1 MSSSRINVSS
11 SLSPEPQTV
20 GTKTN
25 KQDHGI
31 QKKCQAN
38 ASAGA
43 DRASLEI
50 STALN
55 SPELISTSCL
65 ETSKYCKSEM
75 SLKRTRRNDLGRGLD
90 LSIQCPASSRRKSC
104 RLLQT

>member
-31 QKKCQAN
+31 QKSVKPMQV
-38 ASAGA
+38 
-43 DRASLEI
+43 
-50 STALN
+50 
-55 SPELISTSCL
+55 PELIGL
-65 ETSKYCKSEM
+65 LSK
-75 SLKRTRRNDLGRGLD
+75 SL
-90 LSIQCPASSRRKSC
+90 
-104 RLLQT
+104 